1 MDEVTTYPDALR
13 WLDSFAG
20 NTIQQNRCMQMEKS
34 VRDIRFLLRPRYGQ
48 SHALIIGINRYRHAG
63 PLGYAVNDAN
73 AVYDRLTRD
82 YGFQTENVQL
92 LLDEDATSEAIRR
105 AFLRFADQDSVGID
119 DRVVLFFAGHG
130 ATRRGVRGEIGYL
143 VPHDGDLNDLSTL
156 LRWDE
161 LTRNAE
167 IIAAK
172 HILFVMDACYGGL
185 AVTRAVGAGSVR
197 FINDMLKRISRQV
210 LTAGKADETVADAGG
225 PLPGHSVFTGHF
237 LQGLDGA
244 AATAGGVLT
253 ASGLMAY
260 VYGRVSADAGSFQT
274 PHYGHIDGDGDF
286 IFRMPHVADA
296 DGTSSEDAL
305 FVVPYPEELDTRS
318 GLESK
323 VSRAKHLLAQPDR
336 AIELH
341 DFVIDE
347 LKRFLSATAQ
357 DSFNHDVSYSD
368 EELTQRLAAYEECTL
383 DLSVIEA
390 CLAYW
395 AGDAHR
401 PVLRKVLARS
411 VDRLEASGGMAVWSN
426 LRWYPLVLQSY
437 CAGIAAVAAG
447 RYDTLADVFSTE
459 IHTAEESRPAFR
471 AVADAILAFSRTELF
486 KRLPGYERHHTPM
499 SDYLFKLLQPRLDDA
514 LFIGRAY
521 EHAFDEFEVLLAL
534 ASAQAYVKEER
545 SVWGPVGRFGWK
557 HSRSSKAPLEA
568 AFVRARDEGEQWAP
582 FKAGLFGDNYGGFL
596 KAAEEYRLAITRL
609 NWF

>member
-1 MDEVTTYPDALR
+1 M
-13 WLDSFAG
+13 
-20 NTIQQNRCMQMEKS
+20 
-34 VRDIRFLLRPRYGQ
+34 RDIRFLLKPRYGQ
-48 SHALIIGINRYRHAG
+48 SHALIVGINRYLNAG

-82 YGFQTENVQL
+82 YGFQAENVQL

-105 AFLRFADQDSVGID
+105 AFLRFADQDAVGID
-119 DRVVLFFAGHG
+119 DRVIVFFAGHG
-130 ATRRGVRGEIGYL
+130 TTRRGVRGEIGYL
-143 VPHDGDLNDLSTL
+143 VPHDADLGDLSTL

-161 LTRNAE
+161 LTRNTE

-172 HILFVMDACYGGL
+172 HMLFVMDACYGGL
-185 AVTRAVGAGSVR
+185 AVTRTVGAGSVR
-197 FINDMLKRISRQV
+197 FIKDMLKRISRQV

-225 PLPGHSVFTGHF
+225 PLPGHSVFTGH
-237 LQGLDGA
+237 LLEGLDGA
-244 AATAGGVLT
+244 AATADGVLT

-274 PHYGHIDGDGDF
+274 PHFGHIDGDGDF
-286 IFRMPHVADA
+286 VFRMPSASDAEGAGAD
-296 DGTSSEDAL
+296 DTL
-305 FVVPYPEELDTRS
+305 FVVPYSEESDTRS

-323 VSRAKHLLAQPDR
+323 ISRAKHLLAQPDR

-357 DSFNHDVSYSD
+357 DSFSNDVSYSD
-368 EELTQRLAAYEECTL
+368 EELTRRLARYEECTL

-390 CLAYW
+390 CLSYW
-395 AGDAHR
+395 AGDVHR
-401 PVLRKVLARS
+401 PVLRKTLARS
-411 VDRLEASGGMAVWSN
+411 VDRLESSGGMAVWSN

-437 CAGIAAVAAG
+437 CAGIAAVAG
-447 RYDTLADVFSTE
+447 SRYDTLADVLTTE
-459 IHTAEESRPAFR
+459 IHTPEESRPAFR
-471 AVADAILAFSRTELF
+471 AVADAILAFTRADLF
-486 KRLPGYERHHTPM
+486 NCLPGYERKRTPM

-521 EHAFDEFEVLLAL
+521 EHAFDEFEVLLAF

-545 SVWGPVGRFGWK
+545 SAWGPVGRFGWK
-557 HSRSSKAPLEA
+557 HHHSSRGPLES
-568 AFVRARDEGEQWAP
+568 AFVRAREEGEHWAP
-582 FKAGLFGDNYGGFL
+582 FKAGLFGDNYEGFM
-596 KAAEEYRLAITRL
+596 KAAEEYRAAIARL

>member
-1 MDEVTTYPDALR
+1 M
-13 WLDSFAG
+13 
-20 NTIQQNRCMQMEKS
+20 
-34 VRDIRFLLRPRYGQ
+34 RDIRFLLKPRYGQ
-48 SHALIIGINRYRHAG
+48 SHALIIGINHYLNAG

-82 YGFQTENVQL
+82 YGFQSENVQL

-105 AFLRFADQDSVGID
+105 AFLRFADQDLVGID
-119 DRVVLFFAGHG
+119 DRVVVFFAGHG
-130 ATRRGVRGEIGYL
+130 TTRRGVRGEIGYL
-143 VPHDGDLNDLSTL
+143 VPHDADLNDLSTL

-172 HILFVMDACYGGL
+172 HMLFVMDACYGVL

-197 FINDMLKRISRQV
+197 FIKDMLKRISRQV
-210 LTAGKADETVADAGG
+210 FTAGKADETVADAGG

-244 AATAGGVLT
+244 AATADGVLS

-274 PHYGHIDGDGDF
+274 PHFGHIDGDGDF
-286 IFRMPHVADA
+286 IFRMPSATDA
-296 DGTSSEDAL
+296 DGASSEDAL
-305 FVVPYPEELDTRS
+305 FVVPYPEESETRS

-323 VSRAKHLLAQPDR
+323 ISRAKHLLAQPDR

-357 DSFNHDVSYSD
+357 DSFSHDASYSD
-368 EELTQRLAAYEECTL
+368 EELTERLALYEECTL

-411 VDRLEASGGMAVWSN
+411 VDRLEASGGMVIWSN

-447 RYDTLADVFSTE
+447 RFDTLADVLTTE
-459 IHTAEESRPAFR
+459 IRTSEESRPAFR
-471 AVADAILAFSRTELF
+471 AVSDAILAFNRADVF
-486 KRLPGYERHHTPM
+486 KRLPGYERYHTPM
-499 SDYLFKLLQPRLDDA
+499 SEHLFKLLQPQLDDA

-521 EHAFDEFEVLLAL
+521 EHAFDEFEVLLAF
-534 ASAQAYVKEER
+534 ASAQAYAKEGR
-545 SVWGPVGRFGWK
+545 SVWGPIGRFAWK
-557 HSRSSKAPLEA
+557 HRHSSRAPLES
-568 AFVRARDEGEQWAP
+568 AFLRAREEGDQWAP
-582 FKAGLFGDNYGGFL
+582 FKAGLFGSDYEGFM
-596 KAAEEYRLAITRL
+596 KAAESYRAEIARL
-609 NWF
+609 NWY